1 MTLVSITI
9 INGPRNQTVE
19 SGDNINITCEY
30 FSPLPLNVTWYFN
43 GKLLLLVR
51 PLIIIDTTANIS
63 TLRLNDIDES
73 DAGIYTCKIDN
84 GVEEPLQ
91 ASGTLNITNIST
103 QTLTVN
109 TCQHSFI
116 SI

>member
-1 MTLVSITI
+1 MTLVSIAI

-19 SGDNINITCEY
+19 SGDDINITCEY

-43 GKLLLLVR
+43 GELLLLVR
-51 PLIIIDTTANIS
+51 PLIVIDTTANIS
-63 TLRLNDIDES
+63 TLHLNDIDES

-91 ASGTLNITNIST
+91 ANGTLIVGTFIDK
-103 QTLTVN
+103 TLYCSVL
-109 TCQHSFI
+109 
-116 SI
+116 

>member
-1 MTLVSITI
+1 MTLVSIAI

-43 GKLLLLVR
+43 GELLLVR
-51 PLIIIDTTANIS
+51 PLIVIDTKANIS

-91 ASGTLNITNIST
+91 ASGALIVGMFIVKTLY
-103 QTLTVN
+103 
-109 TCQHSFI
+109 
-116 SI
+116 